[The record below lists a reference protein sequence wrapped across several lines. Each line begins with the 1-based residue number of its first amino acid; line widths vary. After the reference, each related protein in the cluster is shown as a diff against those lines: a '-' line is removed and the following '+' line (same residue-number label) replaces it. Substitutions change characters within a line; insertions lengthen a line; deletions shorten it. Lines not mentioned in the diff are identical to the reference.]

1 MTMLAEMET
10 TASAVE
16 ALCEEL
22 VETRR
27 HLHREPELGF
37 QEVNTA
43 ALIAARLRAT
53 PGVEDIREGVG
64 GTGVTALIRGGRP
77 GPVLLLRADIDAL
90 PIHEATG
97 AAYASTVDGVMH
109 ACGHDGHTAILLAV
123 ARLLAERREAIAG
136 TAFLVFQP
144 AEEILTG
151 ARAMLDDGL
160 WDIPGAPISATLG
173 LHLANWLPLG
183 KVGVRVGPSFAAVDR
198 FVVTITGRGGHG
210 AHPDQ
215 AIDPIV
221 TAAETVLSLQRV
233 VSREV
238 SPLERAVLSVC
249 QIESGTAFNI
259 IPQEARLVGTVR
271 TFNPQVRAA
280 IAAAMERIVAGMAAA
295 GAATHRLEIEAGPP
309 AVVNDAAMCDIVRRV
324 AAPVVGPTNVIEPD
338 PTMGGDDVALLLQ
351 RAPGCYFLVGS
362 ADPSRGLDAPH
373 HHPRFDIAEEALT
386 TAATVFADA
395 ALAYLR

>member
-10 TASAVE
+10 TAGAVE
-16 ALCEEL
+16 ALREEL

-27 HLHREPELGF
+27 RLHRAPELGF
-37 QEVNTA
+37 QEINTA
-43 ALIAARLRAT
+43 MLIAARLRAM

-64 GTGVTALIRGGRP
+64 GTGVTALIRGDRP

-123 ARLLAERREAIAG
+123 ARLLAERRESIAG

-151 ARAMLDDGL
+151 AQAMLDDGL
-160 WDIPGAPISATLG
+160 WNMLGAPIDATLG

-183 KVGVRVGPSFAAVDR
+183 TVGVRVGPSFAAVDR

-249 QIESGTAFNI
+249 QIDSGTAFNI

-271 TFNPQVRAA
+271 TFNPQVRVA
-280 IAAAMERIVAGMAAA
+280 IAAAMERIVAGVAAA

-324 AAPVVGPTNVIEPD
+324 AAPVVGPANVIEPD
-338 PTMGGDDVALLLQ
+338 PTMGGDDVALFLQ

>member
-1 MTMLAEMET
+1 
-10 TASAVE
+10 
-16 ALCEEL
+16 
-22 VETRR
+22 
-27 HLHREPELGF
+27 
-37 QEVNTA
+37 
-43 ALIAARLRAT
+43 
-53 PGVEDIREGVG
+53 
-64 GTGVTALIRGGRP
+64 
-77 GPVLLLRADIDAL
+77 
-90 PIHEATG
+90 
-97 AAYASTVDGVMH
+97 
-109 ACGHDGHTAILLAV
+109 
-123 ARLLAERREAIAG
+123 
-136 TAFLVFQP
+136 
-144 AEEILTG
+144 
-151 ARAMLDDGL
+151 
-160 WDIPGAPISATLG
+160 
-173 LHLANWLPLG
+173 
-183 KVGVRVGPSFAAVDR
+183 
-198 FVVTITGRGGHG
+198 
-210 AHPDQ
+210 
-215 AIDPIV
+215 
-221 TAAETVLSLQRV
+221 VLSLQRV

-280 IAAAMERIVAGMAAA
+280 IAAAMERIVAGVAAA

-373 HHPRFDIAEEALT
+373 HHPRFDIAEEALA